1 MKSPKTCIFCACR
14 GKISKEHFW
23 PEWLA
28 LHIPV
33 AEPYAHINEFHT
45 AEGKMPAKLER
56 RSERQGGVNT
66 KKIRAVCVNCNNRWM
81 SSLESKVKPTLL
93 DLFGSHDGE
102 LTPEAAQTLALWI
115 AVKSIVAEHAAP
127 GTTLTPASDRNAV
140 FRTHAIP
147 NYFQIYIGYHT
158 LQTQAAYH
166 RQSTTVSLSLR
177 GPDPPLTLE
186 CTRNIQ
192 ATLFLVG
199 PLCIYLAAARVA
211 GFDFTTL
218 APPYPMLML
227 FPQVPLETRLRS
239 FPPLGTIE
247 MFMVGK
253 SLDRLIA
260 HPNTKYGGPLP
271 PQTSSAT

>member
-1 MKSPKTCIFCACR
+1 
-14 GKISKEHFW
+14 
-23 PEWLA
+23 
-28 LHIPV
+28 
-33 AEPYAHINEFHT
+33 
-45 AEGKMPAKLER
+45 MPAKLER

-227 FPQVPLETRLRS
+227 FS
-239 FPPLGTIE
+239 AGTTGNKTSILPSAWNNRNVYGWKV
-247 MFMVGK
+247 VGSTYRPSQYK
-253 SLDRLIA
+253 VW
-260 HPNTKYGGPLP
+260 GPTSTADEQCNL
-271 PQTSSAT
+271 TIRSSAPCQGAVFPRVQIPSGNFRSSR